1 MMILRETTGE
11 SYGEFG
17 RHSGS
22 YRLTIRPFLMG
33 KIIKNGRDKP
43 TSIRKAMIKHHFAGL
58 YHPLMEKNGMLNPS
72 TFPTL

>member
-22 YRLTIRPFLMG
+22 YRLTMRQMNHMPFLIG
-33 KIIKNGRDKP
+33 KIIQNGRDKP
-43 TSIRKAMIKHHFAGL
+43 TSIRKAMIKHHYFAAL
-58 YHPLMEKNGMLNPS
+58 YHHQPSMEKMGC
-72 TFPTL
+72 